1 MKRTRKKKFSTTEK
15 FSFEPMRY
23 KHFMWGDKMY
33 RAISSEFLKL
43 RRSRLMLLL
52 MISGI
57 LPSLIKFLQLSFSKD
72 TGNQNWEV
80 YLTTGKEI
88 LVLGILITV
97 ILVSGF
103 LFNMEYHYKT
113 VSYMLTSGVSRIQI
127 YISKL
132 ISLFGVIASLLVVSG
147 LSELIFGI
155 LLVKTVIPGTLFVSF
170 LKVTL
175 WYVMTYFL
183 LSCVVI
189 MVSVVTKRFV
199 ITSVITLGYLIMTFP
214 FQLKNSVYLCP
225 FMTPAAAAAKLYG
238 TNYIFNNAYKDMAIN
253 SLSVLGY
260 LVVLAVISTTVGLA
274 LYKNSDAVS

>member
-1 MKRTRKKKFSTTEK
+1 
-15 FSFEPMRY
+15 
-23 KHFMWGDKMY
+23 MY
-33 RAISSEFLKL
+33 RAISSELLKL

-155 LLVKTVIPGTLFVSF
+155 LLVKTVISGTLFVNF

-199 ITSVITLGYLIMTFP
+199 ITSVITLGYFIMTFP
-214 FQLKNSVYLCP
+214 FQLKNSIYLCP

-260 LVVLAVISTTVGLA
+260 LVVLAVISTTVGLV